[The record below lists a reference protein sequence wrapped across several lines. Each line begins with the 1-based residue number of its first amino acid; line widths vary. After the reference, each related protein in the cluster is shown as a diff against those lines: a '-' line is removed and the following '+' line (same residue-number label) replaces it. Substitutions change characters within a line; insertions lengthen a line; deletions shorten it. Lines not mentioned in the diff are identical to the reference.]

1 MKYPECVYKIGNEFE
16 QNDKHRMK
24 LGELHEGDKEW
35 TFFDQHVSF
44 RGYHEYWAQRHLE
57 SATLVSITVETLA
70 ELARE
75 NGHSIDFSFYPK
87 ETFPEDVVIRV
98 PNMNGGD
105 THFATRAKDEPLGE
119 FFLRVAKERNYIK

>member
-1 MKYPECVYKIGNEFE
+1 MNEDSLPKEPTEEQWKEIFE
-16 QNDKHRMK
+16 I
-24 LGELHEGDKEW
+24 
-35 TFFDQHVSF
+35 
-44 RGYHEYWAQRHLE
+44 RG
-57 SATLVSITVETLA
+57 VETLA

-105 THFATRAKDEPLGE
+105 THFATRAKDEPIGE
-119 FFLRVAKERNYIK
+119 FFLRVAKERGYIK